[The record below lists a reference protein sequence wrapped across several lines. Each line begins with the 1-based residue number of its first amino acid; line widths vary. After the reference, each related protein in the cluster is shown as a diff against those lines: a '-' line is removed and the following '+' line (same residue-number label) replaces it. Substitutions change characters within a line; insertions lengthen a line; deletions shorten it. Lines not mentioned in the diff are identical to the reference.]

1 MTSKKNETMFDV
13 AIIGMGPTGLI
24 LANIL
29 GQAGQQVL
37 VLEREP
43 KFYGNARA
51 VYTDDE
57 CMRVYQSIGLADELQ
72 KDMLV
77 DVPFQMV
84 KGDGEVMMAGR
95 DLAQPYG
102 WPLYNL
108 FYQPYMETGLT
119 EGLARFSNV
128 TVLRGREL
136 LSFKQDA
143 DCVSLSHQA
152 TQTCRFS
159 DETDARTDVGVDLD
173 LQTTKARYMIGADGG
188 RSVVRT
194 SLNIEMT
201 GRNFPEPWLVV
212 DLKLKEGEDALRH
225 LPYFNFYCDPD
236 CPAVSCPQPDGYH
249 RFEFMLQAGQTKEY
263 MERPGTVREMISK
276 YVDPNKF
283 EVKRKLVYTFNA
295 LMANKWRVGRVFLA
309 GDAAHMKPQF
319 MGQGMSSGV
328 RDAYNLGWKMVW
340 VLKGLADESLLDTY
354 ESERRDHAQAM
365 IDASVWVKD
374 MVSMSNPAATVLRDT
389 LVKTTLVTPGA
400 GEWLKRGGFKPKPTF
415 KKGRFF
421 GEARRG
427 LNGPEGKLSPQPQV
441 RLINGKRVK
450 LDAVTGNRLA
460 LVGLGV
466 DPRDTLHAELHGWLE
481 QIDASFT
488 TVFPYCGRPQG
499 STGVCR
505 ETNPGLV
512 EVEDLNGD
520 WIHWM
525 QKAGHSTGSVVI
537 LRPDKYCYA
546 IASPSELNAVLKRL
560 RDKLSTHEQNQP
572 TAA

>member
-1 MTSKKNETMFDV
+1 MKATKKEMAFDV
-13 AIIGMGPTGLI
+13 AIVGMGPTGLI

-29 GQAGQQVL
+29 GQAGLQVL
-37 VLEREP
+37 VLERES

-84 KGDGEVMMAGR
+84 KGNGEVMMAGR
-95 DLAQPYG
+95 DLTQPYG

-119 EGLARFSNV
+119 EGLARFGNV

-136 LSFKQDA
+136 VSFNQNA
-143 DCVSLSHQA
+143 DFVAVSHQA

-159 DETDARTDVGVDLD
+159 DETDARADAGVDPD
-173 LQTTKARYMIGADGG
+173 IQTTQARYMVGADGG

-194 SLNIEMT
+194 ALKIDMT

-263 MERPGTVREMISK
+263 MERPSTVREMISK

-295 LMANKWRVGRVFLA
+295 LMARKWRDGRVFLA
-309 GDAAHMKPQF
+309 GDAAHMTPQF

-328 RDAYNLGWKMVW
+328 RDAHNLGWKLVA
-340 VLKGLADESLLDTY
+340 VLKGRADDSLLDSY

-365 IDASVWVKD
+365 IDVSVWLKD
-374 MVSMSNPAATVLRDT
+374 MVSMSNPAATVLRNT
-389 LVKTTLVTPGA
+389 LVKTTLATPGA
-400 GEWLKRGGFKPKPTF
+400 GDWLKRGGFKPKPVF
-415 KKGRFF
+415 KKGRYF
-421 GEARRG
+421 GEPRNG
-427 LNGPEGKLSPQPQV
+427 LNGAEGRLSPQPQV
-441 RLINGKRVK
+441 RLITGKRVK
-450 LDAVTGNRLA
+450 LDEITGNRFA

-466 DPRDTLHAELHGWLE
+466 DPRDTLHAELHEWLE
-481 QIDASFT
+481 QLDASFT

-499 STGVCR
+499 NVGVCR

-512 EVEDLNGD
+512 EVEDLNGE
-520 WIHWM
+520 WIQWM
-525 QKAGHSTGSVVI
+525 QKAGHSTGSVVV

-560 RDKLSTHEQNQP
+560 RQKLHAQDQSHR

>member
-1 MTSKKNETMFDV
+1 MTSKQSKVAFDV

-29 GQAGQQVL
+29 GQHGLQVL
-37 VLEREP
+37 VMEREP

-95 DLAQPYG
+95 DLTQPFG

-136 LSFKQDA
+136 LSFEQNA
-143 DCVSLSHQA
+143 DFVSLTHQA

-159 DETDARTDVGVDLD
+159 EETDARTEAGVDPD
-173 LQTTKARYMIGADGG
+173 VQTTMAHYMVGADGG

-194 SLNIEMT
+194 ALEIEMT

-236 CPAVSCPQPDGYH
+236 CPAVSCPQPDGFH

-263 MERPGTVREMISK
+263 MERPSTVREMISK

-295 LMANKWRVGRVFLA
+295 LMAKKWREGRIFLA
-309 GDAAHMKPQF
+309 GDAAHMTPQF

-328 RDAYNLGWKMVW
+328 RDAYNLGWKLAA
-340 VLKGLADESLLDTY
+340 VLKGQADDSLLDSY

-365 IDASVWVKD
+365 IDVSVWLKD
-374 MVSMSNPAATVLRDT
+374 MVSMSNPAATVLRNT
-389 LVKTTLVTPGA
+389 LVKTTLATPGA
-400 GEWLKRGGFKPKPTF
+400 GDWLKRGGFKPKPVF
-415 KKGRFF
+415 KKGRYF
-421 GEARRG
+421 GEPRNG
-427 LNGPEGKLSPQPQV
+427 LNGPEGRLSPQPQV
-441 RLINGKRVK
+441 RLITGKRVK
-450 LDAVTGNRLA
+450 LDEITGNRFA

-481 QIDASFT
+481 QMDTSFT

-499 STGVCR
+499 NTGACR

-512 EVEDLNGD
+512 EVEDLNGE
-520 WIHWM
+520 WIQWM

-537 LRPDKYCYA
+537 LRPDKYCYS

-560 RDKLSTHEQNQP
+560 RQKLNAQDQSQR